1 MMMNKDEYLSM
12 LRTELFAMPVEERE
26 NAVSFYEEM
35 FDEAG
40 EDKAAAVIAD
50 LGSPVDLARAILCD
64 NSDYSRS
71 IKNATASQRLF
82 VENCRREKAEDE
94 GYAGYNIGFASRNYK
109 DPEPAPNINIETADK
124 SADHGFVDLSKENKQ
139 SEPDGTPFS
148 YGDMRNATNADS
160 SRVNYT
166 YNQPRQNND
175 REQNGQ
181 NGQSNSKGIY
191 SLIGF
196 ILGLVFLLPFI
207 AVGGVFAAI
216 LLVTVLLF
224 FLGLGFGALG
234 CIIAAAVLIIA
245 SIPNMIS
252 EGLASGLMTFGG
264 GLLCGGVGILLCMIV
279 RVIIK
284 KGIPSIGGWIGRT
297 YNKIRNF
304 FERKDRFQ

>member
-1 MMMNKDEYLSM
+1 MMNKDEYLSM

-71 IKNATASQRLF
+71 IKNTTASQRLF

-94 GYAGYNIGFASRNYK
+94 GYAGYNIGFASRDYK
-109 DPEPAPNINIETADK
+109 DPEPVPNINIETADK
-124 SADHGFVDLSKENKQ
+124 SEAHGFVDLSKENKQ
-139 SEPDGTPFS
+139 PEPDGTPFS
-148 YGDMRNATNADS
+148 YGDSGNASASDAS
-160 SRVNYT
+160 KVNYT
-166 YNQPRQNND
+166 YDQPQQNYS
-175 REQNGQ
+175 RERSGQ
-181 NGQSNSKGIY
+181 GGQSGAKGVY

-207 AVGGVFAAI
+207 AIGGAFAAV
-216 LLVTVLLF
+216 LLVMILLF
-224 FLGLGFGALG
+224 FLCLGFGAVG
-234 CIIAAAVLIIA
+234 CIIAAAVLVIA
-245 SIPNMIS
+245 SVPNMLS
-252 EGLASGLMTFGG
+252 EGLASGLMTLGS
-264 GLLCGGVGILLCMIV
+264 GLLCGGIGILLCMLV
-279 RVIIK
+279 RLIIK
-284 KGIPSIGGWIGRT
+284 KGIPSIGGWVGRT
-297 YNKIRNF
+297 YSKIRDF

>member
-71 IKNATASQRLF
+71 IKNTTASQRLF

-94 GYAGYNIGFASRNYK
+94 GYAGYNIGFASRDYK

-124 SADHGFVDLSKENKQ
+124 SDNHGFVDLSKENKQ
-139 SEPDGTPFS
+139 PEPDGTPFS
-148 YGDMRNATNADS
+148 YGDTGNAS
-160 SRVNYT
+160 SSDAARVNYT
-166 YNQPRQNND
+166 YNQPQQNQQP
-175 REQNGQ
+175 QNG
-181 NGQSNSKGIY
+181 GQSGAKGIY

-207 AVGGVFAAI
+207 AIGGAFAAI
-216 LLVTVLLF
+216 LAVMILLL
-224 FLGLGFGALG
+224 FLGLGFGAVG
-234 CIIAAAVLIIA
+234 CIIAAAVLVIA
-245 SIPNMIS
+245 SVPNMIT
-252 EGLASGLMTFGG
+252 EGLASGLITFGS
-264 GLLCGGVGILLCMIV
+264 GLLCGGIGILLCMIV

-284 KGIPSIGGWIGRT
+284 KGIPSIGGWIGKT
-297 YNKIRNF
+297 YNKIRDF